1 MTDVLIQE
9 WNEEGEALEWVGP
22 LLNIA
27 EELLT
32 EWEHPETESILSRL
46 RHPKRHWPVT
56 HTPVGW
62 FCRKMNKHSETFS
75 VSFTGEVMG

>member
-1 MTDVLIQE
+1 MTDVRIQE
-9 WNEEGEALEWVGP
+9 WNEEGEALEWIGD

-32 EWEHPETESILSRL
+32 EWDHPKIESILSRL
-46 RHPKRHWPVT
+46 RHPERHWPVT

-62 FCRKMNKHSETFS
+62 FIRQMNAWGNGYAY
-75 VSFTGEVMG
+75 TGEVVA